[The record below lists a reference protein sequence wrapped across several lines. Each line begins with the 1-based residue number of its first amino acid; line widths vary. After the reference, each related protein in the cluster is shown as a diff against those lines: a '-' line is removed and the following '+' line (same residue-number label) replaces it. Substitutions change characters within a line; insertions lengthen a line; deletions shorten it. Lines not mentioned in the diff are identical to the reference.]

1 MTLTTQ
7 SAVMLAILSGAL
19 AGGALALCIA
29 AFRGLPVR
37 PPNQGPSRL
46 GRMVRDLYG
55 PRGLISLVAGLLVL
69 FATRWVVAG
78 IGIMLLVYT
87 WKGLGGAASE
97 RAAMARL
104 EALATWTESLRDTIA
119 GAVGLEA
126 AIPASIRVA
135 DVSIQGPLLA
145 LVDRLHTRVP
155 MHEALR
161 RFADE
166 LADPSSDLI
175 ISALIIN
182 SRLRGPGLRDLLGS
196 LATAVREELDMRRR
210 VTAQR
215 RATRRSAQIVIGISV
230 GLAIGLAIFDKSMLD
245 KYDSLVGQLVLAFV
259 AGIYALG
266 IIWLRRLANF
276 DEPER
281 LLSGVGRSAGPDDQL
296 GDGEPAWS
304 PSRGGA
310 T

>member
-1 MTLTTQ
+1 MTFTTQ
-7 SAVMLAILSGAL
+7 SATMLAILAGAL
-19 AGGALALCIA
+19 TGGALFLCVA
-29 AFRGLPVR
+29 AIRGLPVR
-37 PPNQGPSRL
+37 PPGQGPSRIERAL
-46 GRMVRDLYG
+46 RDMYG
-55 PRGLISLVAGLLVL
+55 PRGLIAVIAGLIVL

-78 IGIMLLVYT
+78 IGVMLLVYS

-97 RAAMARL
+97 RAAIARL

-135 DVSIQGPLLA
+135 DASIQGPLLSM
-145 LVDRLHTRVP
+145 VDRLHTRVP

-196 LATAVREELDMRRR
+196 LANSVREELDMRRR

-230 GLAIGLAIFDKSMLD
+230 GMAIALAVFDKSMLD
-245 KYDSLVGQLVLAFV
+245 KYDTAFGQLVLALV
-259 AGIYALG
+259 CCIYAAG

-276 DEPER
+276 EQPER
-281 LLSGVGRSAGPDDQL
+281 LLGGAGRPSGPDDQH
-296 GDGEPAWS
+296 GDGESVWS
-304 PSRGGA
+304 PTRGGA

>member
-1 MTLTTQ
+1 MTLTSQ
-7 SAVMLAILSGAL
+7 SADLLAILTGAL
-19 AGGALALCIA
+19 TGGALFLCIA
-29 AFRGLPVR
+29 AIRGLPVR
-37 PPNQGPSRL
+37 PPDQGP
-46 GRMVRDLYG
+46 G
-55 PRGLISLVAGLLVL
+55 PLERGLRQVYSLRGLIAVVSGLLVL
-69 FATRWVVAG
+69 LATRWVVAG
-78 IGIMLLVYT
+78 IAVALLVFT
-87 WKGLGGAASE
+87 WKGLGGAAAE

-104 EALATWTESLRDTIA
+104 EALAMWTESLRDTIA
-119 GAVGLEA
+119 GAVGLEG

-135 DVSIQGPLLA
+135 DMSIQGPLLA

-161 RFADE
+161 RFAED

-196 LATAVREELDMRRR
+196 LAGSVREELDMRRR
-210 VTAQR
+210 INAQR
-215 RATRRSAQIVIGISV
+215 QATRRSAQIVIGISV
-230 GLAIGLAIFDKSMLD
+230 GMALGLAIFDKSMLD
-245 KYDSLVGQLVLAFV
+245 KYDSTVGQLVLACV
-259 AGIYALG
+259 CAVYALG

-276 DEPER
+276 EQPER
-281 LLSGVGRSAGPDDQL
+281 LLGGVGKQTGHDDQNA
-296 GDGEPAWS
+296 DGEPRWS

>member
-1 MTLTTQ
+1 MTFTTQ
-7 SAVMLAILSGAL
+7 TASLLAIVSGAVT
-19 AGGALALCIA
+19 GGALFLGIA
-29 AFRGLPVR
+29 AIRGLPVR
-37 PPNQGPSRL
+37 PPSQGPSRL
-46 GRMVRDLYG
+46 GRALRDVYG
-55 PRGLISLVAGLLVL
+55 PRGLIAVAAGLVVL

-78 IGIMLLVYT
+78 IAIAVLAYS

-135 DVSIQGPLLA
+135 DASIQGPLLA

-161 RFADE
+161 RFAEE
-166 LADPSSDLI
+166 LGDPSSDLI

-182 SRLRGPGLRDLLGS
+182 ARLRGPGLRDLLGS
-196 LATAVREELDMRRR
+196 LATSVREELDMRRR
-210 VTAQR
+210 VNAQR
-215 RATRRSAQIVIGISV
+215 QATRRSAQIVIAVSV
-230 GLAIGLAIFDKSMLD
+230 GMAIGLAIFDKSMLD
-245 KYDSLVGQLVLAFV
+245 KYDSAFGQLILALV
-259 AGIYALG
+259 ACIYAAG
-266 IIWLRRLANF
+266 IIWLRRLANY
-276 DEPER
+276 EQPER
-281 LLSGVGRSAGPDDQL
+281 LLTNAGRAEITDDHD
-296 GDGEPAWS
+296 GDGPAVWS
-304 PSRGGA
+304 PTRRSV

>member
-1 MTLTTQ
+1 MTLTSQ
-7 SAVMLAILSGAL
+7 SAEMLAILTGAL
-19 AGGALALCIA
+19 TGGALFLCIA
-29 AFRGLPVR
+29 AIRGLPVR
-37 PPNQGPSRL
+37 PPDQGP
-46 GRMVRDLYG
+46 G
-55 PRGLISLVAGLLVL
+55 PLERGLRQVYSLRGLIAVVSGLLVL
-69 FATRWVVAG
+69 LATRWVVAG
-78 IGIMLLVYT
+78 IAVALLVFT
-87 WKGLGGAASE
+87 WKGLGGAAAE

-104 EALATWTESLRDTIA
+104 EALAMWTESLRDTIA
-119 GAVGLEA
+119 GAVGLEG

-135 DVSIQGPLLA
+135 DISIQGPLLA

-161 RFADE
+161 RFAED

-196 LATAVREELDMRRR
+196 LAGSVREELDMRRR
-210 VTAQR
+210 INAQR
-215 RATRRSAQIVIGISV
+215 QATRRSAQIVIGISV
-230 GLAIGLAIFDKSMLD
+230 GMALGLAIFDKSMLD
-245 KYDSLVGQLVLAFV
+245 KYDSTVGQLVLACV
-259 AGIYALG
+259 CAVYALG

-276 DEPER
+276 EQPER
-281 LLSGVGRSAGPDDQL
+281 LLGGVGKQTGHDDQNA
-296 GDGEPAWS
+296 GGEPRWS

>member
-1 MTLTTQ
+1 MMFGSQT
-7 SAVMLAILSGAL
+7 AVMLAIVTGAL
-19 AGGALALCIA
+19 TGGALFLCVA
-29 AFRGLPVR
+29 AIRGLPVR
-37 PPNQGPSRL
+37 PPNQGP
-46 GRMVRDLYG
+46 G
-55 PRGLISLVAGLLVL
+55 PLERGLRQVYSWRGLTAVIAGLLVL

-78 IGIMLLVYT
+78 IAVVLLVFS
-87 WKGLGGAASE
+87 WKGLGGAAAE

-104 EALATWTESLRDTIA
+104 EALAMWTESLRDTIA

-135 DVSIQGPLLA
+135 DASIQGPLLA

-161 RFADE
+161 RFAE
-166 LADPSSDLI
+166 VLADPSSDLI
-175 ISALIIN
+175 IAALIIN

-196 LATAVREELDMRRR
+196 LAGSVREELDMRRR
-210 VTAQR
+210 VNAQR
-215 RATRRSAQIVIGISV
+215 QATRRSAQIVIGISV
-230 GLAIGLAIFDKSMLD
+230 GMALGLAIFDKSMLS
-245 KYDSLVGQLVLAFV
+245 KYDSTIGQVILACV
-259 AGIYALG
+259 CGVYAVG

-276 DEPER
+276 AQPER
-281 LLSGVGRSAGPDDQL
+281 LLGGVGRQTAQDDQNA
-296 GDGEPAWS
+296 DGESVWS